1 MQFRQIDAT
10 FGKLERRTLR
20 FEPGLNVI
28 EAPNESGKSTLAAFL
43 RTMLYGL
50 PTRERGT
57 LAEKNLYAPWSGGR
71 MQGRLALSDTAFG
84 DITLQRDS
92 PRANAPMSR
101 FSATYTGTGETVSAL
116 NASDCGETLL
126 GVPREVYERS
136 AFIRQSGLA
145 IDQNTELERR
155 IAALITTGEEGA
167 SYTEASAALKK
178 QLNLRRSNSR
188 NGQIPTLEREIDAAQ
203 SDLAELQRLTRER
216 TEAENELSALLDE
229 EKAVRADLE
238 KHALADRQARAE
250 EKAAAERAWNEA
262 DAKTEILYRMIHD
275 ANTPA
280 KEELEQQRA
289 KLRALDDLSVQQ
301 REAAQRHR
309 DAEDALRSFD
319 STHSAD
325 VRVAHAPIYYIG
337 IALCLLAGFVLLWL
351 RRTIPAAAC
360 LCAALLPLILYLTA
374 RTRAQRTAQEIARSH
389 GELETAVQEAAA
401 AKSVLDAA
409 YDAQSAAIL
418 SRLGAEDLA
427 HAGAYIDENLARY
440 QMLAQFEREAQER
453 QLRFELLDR
462 EKDDA
467 PLPDGPVAR
476 PERSASE
483 LRSLLARLIPRR
495 EELQRRMDYRDGR
508 IRAIGEADELIAAL
522 ERKRAARDELQAE
535 YDSIQLAMDALERAN
550 TTLQNRFSPELGERA
565 AAYFAALTGGKYETV
580 LLDRSFHAL
589 TAESGEGVA
598 HDAAYL
604 SQGAFDQLYL
614 AVRLAICDMVLPQEK
629 NVPLVLDDA
638 LMNFDDARC
647 ANALEVLLRIA
658 QRRQILLLT
667 CQHREAACLAGREGV
682 HLLSL

>member
-50 PTRERGT
+50 PTRERGS

-71 MQGRLALSDTAFG
+71 MQGRLALSDTVFG

-92 PRANAPMSR
+92 PRINSPMSR
-101 FSATYTGTGETVSAL
+101 FSATYTGTGEAVAAL
-116 NASDCGETLL
+116 TASDCGETLL

-167 SYTEASAALKK
+167 SYSEANAALKK

-188 NGQIPTLEREIDAAQ
+188 NGQIPTLEREIEAAQ
-203 SDLAELQRLTRER
+203 GDLAELQRLMRER
-216 TEAENELSALLDE
+216 AEAENELSALQDE
-229 EKAVRADLE
+229 EKAARADLE

-250 EKAAAERAWNEA
+250 EKAEAERTWNEA

-280 KEELEQQRA
+280 REELEQQRA
-289 KLRALDDLSVQQ
+289 KLRALDDLSAQQ
-301 REAAQRHR
+301 REAVERH
-309 DAEDALRSFD
+309 DAAEDALRAFD
-319 STHSAD
+319 DTHSAD
-325 VRVAHAPIYYIG
+325 VRVAHVPVYYIS

-351 RRTIPAAAC
+351 HRTIPAVAC
-360 LCAALLPLILYLTA
+360 FCAVLLPLILYLLA
-374 RTRAQRTAQEIARSH
+374 RSRAQRTAQEIARRR

-401 AKSVLDAA
+401 AKAVLDAA
-409 YDAQSAAIL
+409 YATQSAAIL

-427 HAGAYIDENLARY
+427 HASAYIDENLARY
-440 QMLAQFEREAQER
+440 QMLAQFEREAREK

-462 EKDDA
+462 EKDDS
-467 PLPDGPVAR
+467 PVPSEPIAR
-476 PERSASE
+476 PERSAAE
-483 LRSLLARLIPRR
+483 LRSLLERLTPRR

-508 IRAIGEADELIAAL
+508 IRAIGEASELIASL

-550 TTLQNRFSPELGERA
+550 ATLQNRFSPELGERA

-580 LLDRSFHAL
+580 LLDRTFHAS
-589 TAESGEGVA
+589 TSEVGEGVA

-629 NVPLVLDDA
+629 SIPLVLDDA
-638 LMNFDDARC
+638 LINFDDARC

-658 QRRQILLLT
+658 QHRQILLLT
-667 CQHREAACLAGREGV
+667 CQHREAAYLTGRDGV